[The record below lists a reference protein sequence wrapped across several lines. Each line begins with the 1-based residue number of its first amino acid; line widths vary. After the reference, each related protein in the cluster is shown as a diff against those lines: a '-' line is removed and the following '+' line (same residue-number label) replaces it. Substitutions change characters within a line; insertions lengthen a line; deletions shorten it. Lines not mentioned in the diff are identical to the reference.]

1 MEEKKAFKKK
11 KRKKG
16 IRTAVLLAAV
26 LAAGLGGFFLWKP
39 EAGSQGIRYG
49 RQGADSEG
57 SRHGHHL
64 RADGI
69 QLPVSQGYL

>member
-1 MEEKKAFKKK
+1 MEEKKAFKKEK
-11 KRKKG
+11 KEKG
-16 IRTAVLLAAV
+16 DPDSGLSGGCPGGRPWGIFLLET
-26 LAAGLGGFFLWKP
+26 

-49 RQGADSEG
+49 GQGADSEG

-69 QLPVSQGYL
+69 QLPVAQGYL